1 MKKGITIILLIIC
14 NSMFAQKL
22 GLQGLMD
29 SLKVRNSDLALVNA
43 AIKTTQIER
52 KNRSYFGATSTSFQ
66 QGQIN
71 TVLSDRY
78 IDVDQEI
85 MNPLSVSGLRK
96 MDTYA
101 IQSRTLGAKNK
112 FESLRLELLNLYVE
126 ALYFEAILDLYNTE
140 NNLFESYLSKA
151 QYMFELNEI
160 SSADYALIK
169 VQLSQIQL
177 KVAQSEQ
184 ILHEID
190 ERLHNLSSQPN
201 EREILF
207 SESDWG
213 NLVDQLTDVIL
224 SSRFMEEKEING
236 MYTEQQQ
243 KIAKMSYLPNLSLGY
258 FNQTIENQRGFQGLK
273 VGLTFNL
280 LDGTNNQALKTAQIQ
295 EQLNE
300 EQMAIQR
307 IQLENRL
314 QNVRHHLDLYN
325 ALYLDLDSTSLQVK
339 KDLNNYANTTKEA
352 GEINPLEYI
361 QVRQKAMEM
370 ELARMEALLNIRKL
384 KNELF
389 YLTTN

>member
-14 NSMFAQKL
+14 KSMFAQKL

-29 SLKVRNSDLALVNA
+29 SLKVRNSDLVLVNA

-101 IQSRTLGAKNK
+101 IQSRTLGARNK

-140 NNLFESYLSKA
+140 NNLFESYLNKA

-207 SESDWG
+207 SESDWE